1 MTTRPPILTLG
12 FCLILL
18 SLFAPAA
25 YSQDA
30 PPAKSEARAG
40 AEQSA
45 SSGAVLLEVSGEVE
59 RPLKLTSADL
69 AKLPRT
75 TLSARA
81 HDEKEHR
88 FDGVMLVEI
97 LKLAGVPL
105 GKELRG
111 KNMALYVVV
120 EAADNYRAVFAL
132 ADIDPDFASQPPLL
146 ADASDGKPLA
156 KEDGPLRIVAAG
168 DNKHGRWVRQVV
180 RIVVR
185 RA

>member
-1 MTTRPPILTLG
+1 MFGL
-12 FCLILL
+12 CLILL
-18 SLFAPAA
+18 SLFASAA
-25 YSQDA
+25 YAQGA
-30 PPAKSEARAG
+30 TPAKTEARAG

-45 SSGAVLLEVSGEVE
+45 TSGDALLEVNGDVA

-75 TLSARA
+75 TLSARG
-81 HDEKEHR
+81 HDEKQRR

-111 KNMALYVVV
+111 KNMSLYVVV
-120 EAADNYRAVFAL
+120 EAADGYRAVFAL
-132 ADIDPDFASQPPLL
+132 VELDPDFANQPPLL
-146 ADASDGKPLA
+146 ADASEGKPLS
-156 KEDGPLRIVAAG
+156 KEEGPLRLVAVG
-168 DNKHGRWVRQVV
+168 DKKHGRWVRQIV